1 MQKFSTFFKRTLI
14 LAPVFGFV
22 LITGIF
28 AQTIPAAGDIIF
40 NEYASDNNST
50 DNDFFELLVLAP
62 ALDLRGLRISDNEL
76 ATANGAFNNGESVF
90 VFGNDAYLSNV
101 KKGTVI
107 VVWATTNVG
116 VITDIDPSDFKLSLT
131 NGTGVT
137 TSVDGLGGT
146 ANAGLST
153 GGESL
158 YLYLPGPDG
167 TSAGTDNIY
176 LDFISWETD
185 NAVAPTGLFDLNF
198 PSVGDNGYF
207 MGNTAAGADVA
218 ANWNIFDLAN
228 MYVSDPK
235 ATPGM
240 PNPGQDL
247 SGLLPI
253 TVGLSVS
260 TNAATELA
268 ANLITVTATASAPVT
283 GNQTVSVAVSG
294 TGITLGDYALSG
306 SIITIPSGQTTG
318 SITFKV
324 RRDSE
329 TEPTETATLTLITP
343 SSGINLGMPANQ
355 SISITDN
362 SCEVI
367 LRKST
372 ATSTS
377 GAEISAF
384 DPVSKRV
391 YTVAGAAVEFYV
403 MDNNGV
409 LTGPTNVPF
418 GFSVAAGTVALPNS
432 VAIRNGLVAV
442 AYAVQNT
449 TANVQ
454 LPGIVAAYDAATA
467 AFLTSVQVG
476 FLPDMITFS
485 PDGTKLLTANE
496 GEPNSY
502 GQANS
507 FDPEGSVTIISI
519 APGTPPTLSV
529 QTAGFSAFNTQMAT
543 LKAQGVRI
551 YGPGA
556 TVAQDLEPE
565 YITFSGDG
573 TKALV
578 VLQENNAIAEVDIA
592 TATVTS
598 IKPLGLKDHSAVG
611 VTGLNMYP
619 FGTLPVLGN
628 TAAGQPV
635 SLGGF
640 SGLFFEGYGPNGVM
654 KFATHTDRGPNG
666 EPTGD
671 RRPFMLPNFA
681 PEIVRFEVNPMTN
694 AVTITQ
700 RLQLKSSPGN
710 LLTGLPNTA
719 IAGAT
724 ANSAYQD
731 EVPVDLFNNV
741 LPLDS
746 LGADLEGVVVA
757 ADGTFWMVDE
767 YRPAIYRFDAN
778 GVMMKRY
785 VPQGTAAA
793 AGKPA
798 GTFGTEALPAVLA
811 QRRQNRG
818 FEAVA
823 MMGSKVYAFVQ
834 SPLRN
839 PVSTTNGTLNASKNI
854 RIVELDT
861 LTETT
866 RQFVY
871 IMDNP
876 DLAGATNSRAD
887 KIGDAVA
894 IGNGQILVVE
904 RDDDAIDSDN
914 LDKIEKKIYRFN
926 FGGAT
931 DISSMSG
938 LIALPGGG
946 SKSVDQMTAAEMAS
960 VNIVPIQK
968 FLHVDL
974 ALAGYNTV
982 EKVEGLALLD
992 QNTLAVINDNDFG
1005 VAGSSI
1011 NFTNGTFGASPNPEN
1026 VVLGIIKTAPV
1037 NGMDVSDQDGLPSG
1051 KRINIQSW
1059 PVFGMY
1065 QPDAIASFNVGGQTY
1080 FITANEGDS
1089 RDYTGFSE
1097 ERRVGA
1103 GTFLLDPA
1111 AYPNA
1116 TMLKTNANLGR
1127 LQPTVATG
1135 DLDGDGDIDQIHALG
1150 ARSFTIWN
1158 SALAKV
1164 FDSGDQLEQITAA
1177 ETPATFNSDGLAASW
1192 DTRSDNKGPEPE
1204 AVATGVVNG
1213 ITYAFV
1219 GSERTGDIFVY
1230 DVSNPM
1236 MPVFKQYIDNPA
1248 DVGVESLVFI
1258 PANESPTGNALILVS
1273 AEVSRTVTVYEFA
1286 SNVSNMLVT
1295 GNAMRNAMQ
1304 GATTWYGNCDGL
1316 IARVAQAGA
1325 NPISGAVNAKV
1336 WIASGQPTFNGF
1348 PYVKRHFEIMPAA
1361 NAATATAKVTLY
1373 ATQAEFNSFNTLA
1386 TPTKQLPLNGTDAE
1400 GYKANLRVVKYTG
1413 TSSNGTGVPGTYP
1426 QPGVEIDP
1434 VDTDIVW
1441 NSTDGRWEISFDV
1454 TGFSGFFI
1462 TNLDNSILPL
1472 TWLTLN
1478 ASLNSSQQAVVTW
1491 KVDEKNV
1498 AKYQVEKSYDG
1509 RRFSAIGTVASK
1521 GNGINLYNFIEG
1533 KPLQGT
1539 AFFRVLQIDIDG
1551 SSSYSQMVKLTA
1563 ASTLITA
1570 FPNPVNDRLTLSVPA
1585 DKLNT
1590 VAILTDMH
1598 GRKLKEIRLNSAMVE
1613 VNLQGLPSG
1622 MYLIATGSGTNLK
1635 IMKQ

>member
-1 MQKFSTFFKRTLI
+1 MLLFAFQS
-14 LAPVFGFV
+14 
-22 LITGIF
+22 GIF
-28 AQTIPAAGDIIF
+28 AQTIPVAGDIIF

-90 VFGNDAYLSNV
+90 VFGNDAFLSNV

-116 VITDIDPSDFKLSLT
+116 VTTDTDPSDFKLSLA

-137 TSVDGLGGT
+137 SSVDGLGGSVNT
-146 ANAGLST
+146 GLST

-176 LDFISWETD
+176 LDFISWEAD
-185 NAVAPTGLFDLNF
+185 NAVAPTGLVDINF

-218 ANWNIFDLAN
+218 ANWNIFDLAAA
-228 MYVSDPK
+228 YVSDPK
-235 ATPGM
+235 ATPGL

-253 TVGLSVS
+253 SVSLSVS
-260 TNAATELA
+260 SNAATELA
-268 ANLITVTATASAPVT
+268 ATVVTVTATTTAPVS
-283 GNQTVSVAVSG
+283 GNQTVALGVSG
-294 TGITLGDYALSG
+294 TGITTFDYALS
-306 SIITIPSGQTTG
+306 STTITILNGQTTG
-318 SITFKV
+318 TVNFKV
-324 RRDSE
+324 RKDGDV
-329 TEPTETATLTLITP
+329 EPTETATLTLSAP
-343 SSGINLGMPANQ
+343 SSGIILGTPIAQN
-355 SISITDN
+355 ISITDN

-367 LRKST
+367 VRKST
-372 ATSTS
+372 GTSAA

-384 DPVSKRV
+384 DPVSKRI
-391 YTVAGAAVEFYV
+391 YTVAGPAIEYYV

-418 GFSVAAGTVALPNS
+418 GFTPPAGTAALPNS
-432 VAIRNGLVAV
+432 VAIKNGLVAV
-442 AYAVQNT
+442 AYAVVNT
-449 TANVQ
+449 TTNAQ
-454 LPGIVAAYDAATA
+454 QPGIVAVYDAATA
-467 AFLTSVQVG
+467 AYLTSVEVG
-476 FLPDMITFS
+476 YLPDMVTFT

-502 GQANS
+502 GQGNS
-507 FDPEGSVTIISI
+507 FDPEGSVTILSI
-519 APGTPPTLSV
+519 VPGAPPTLNV
-529 QTAGFSAFNTQMAT
+529 QTASFTAFNTQMAS

-565 YITFSGDG
+565 YIAFSADG
-573 TKALV
+573 TKAFV
-578 VLQENNAIAEVDIA
+578 TLQENNAIAEVDIA

-611 VTGLNMYP
+611 VTGLSMYP

-635 SLGGF
+635 NLGGF
-640 SGLFFEGYGPNGVM
+640 SGLFFEGYGPGGIM

-666 EPTGD
+666 EPVGD
-671 RRPFMLPNFA
+671 RRPFLLPGFA
-681 PEIVRFEVNPMTN
+681 PEIVRFEVNPTTS
-694 AVTITQ
+694 AVNITQ
-700 RLQLKSSPGN
+700 RIQLKSSVGN
-710 LLTGLPNTA
+710 LLTGLSNTA
-719 IAGAT
+719 IGGAN
-724 ANSAYQD
+724 ANSPYQD
-731 EVPVDLFNNV
+731 EVPVDLLNNT

-746 LGADLEGVVVA
+746 LGGDLEGVVVA
-757 ADGTFWMVDE
+757 ADGSFWMVDE
-767 YRPAIYRFDAN
+767 YRPAIYHFDAA
-778 GVMMKRY
+778 GVMKKRY

-798 GTFGTEALPAVLA
+798 GTYGTEALPAIIA

-818 FEAVA
+818 FEAIA
-823 MMGSKVYAFVQ
+823 MEGSKVYAFVQ

-839 PVSTTNGTLNASKNI
+839 PTSATNGTLNGLKNI

-866 RQFVY
+866 RQFIY

-876 DLAGATNSRAD
+876 DLGGAGNTRPD
-887 KIGDAVA
+887 KIGDATSL
-894 IGNGQILVVE
+894 GNGQFLVVE

-931 DISSMSG
+931 DVSSMGG
-938 LIALPGGG
+938 LIALPAGG
-946 SKSVDQMTAAEMAS
+946 SKTVDQMTAAELAS

-992 QNTLAVINDNDFG
+992 ANTIAVLNDNDFG
-1005 VAGSSI
+1005 VAGSNI
-1011 NFTNGTFGASPNPEN
+1011 DFNTGLFTPSPTAEG

-1037 NGMDVSDQDGLPSG
+1037 NGMDVSDQDGPSNG

-1059 PVFGMY
+1059 PVLGMY
-1065 QPDAIASFNVGGQTY
+1065 QPDAIASFAVGGQTY

-1103 GTFLLDPA
+1103 SGFVLDPI

-1116 TMLKTNANLGR
+1116 TTLKLNANLGR

-1164 FDSGDQLEQITAA
+1164 FDSGDQLEQITAT

-1204 AVATGVVNG
+1204 AVTTGVVNG

-1236 MPVFKQYIDNPA
+1236 APVFKQYIDNLA

-1295 GNAMRNAMQ
+1295 ANATRNAMQ

-1316 IARVAQAGA
+1316 ITRVAQAGA
-1325 NPISGAVNAKV
+1325 NPVTGAVNAKV
-1336 WIASGQPTFNGF
+1336 WIESGQPTFNGF
-1348 PYVKRHFEIMPAA
+1348 PFVKRHYEIMPSV
-1361 NAATATAKVTLY
+1361 NAGTATARVTIY

-1386 TPTKQLPLNGTDAE
+1386 TPTKQLPLNGADAE

-1413 TSSNGTGVPGTYP
+1413 TSSDGTGLPGTYP

-1454 TGFSGFFI
+1454 VGFSGFFI
-1462 TNLDNSILPL
+1462 GNSANSILPL
-1472 TWLTLN
+1472 TWLTVNGNLDGK
-1478 ASLNSSQQAVVTW
+1478 QHAVINW

-1498 AKYQVEKSYDG
+1498 AGYTVEKSYDG
-1509 RRFSAIGTVASK
+1509 RQFAALGTVASK
-1521 GNGINLYNFIEG
+1521 GDGINQYSFTDG
-1533 KPLQGT
+1533 MPLQG
-1539 AFFRVLQIDIDG
+1539 AGFFRLLQTDKDG
-1551 SSSYSQMVKLTA
+1551 RNSYSKLVKLTTA
-1563 ASTLITA
+1563 NTLITA
-1570 FPNPVNDRLTLSVPA
+1570 FPNPVHNKLQLSVPT

-1590 VAILTDMH
+1590 VAVLTDMH
-1598 GRKLKEIRLNSAMVE
+1598 GRKLKEIRLSSALVE

-1622 MYLIATGSGTNLK
+1622 MYLIATGNGTNLK